1 MGRGSHVYSQEDLQ
15 QTGKQLKRII
25 ILLGAVL
32 IAFLV
37 ISIALA
43 NMVNNTLGMI
53 ILLIGICLDIFI
65 WGLYGSQV
73 LAYYRFLGDMFTGRQ
88 RVESGVVKRVGTQP
102 VYKDNKLYYYEVL
115 IENDGVEQMLLVD
128 ANKPLPNIQV
138 GQKYEFKVF
147 QNFVIDILSGPT
159 V

>member
-1 MGRGSHVYSQEDLQ
+1 
-15 QTGKQLKRII
+15 
-25 ILLGAVL
+25 
-32 IAFLV
+32 
-37 ISIALA
+37 
-43 NMVNNTLGMI
+43 MVNNTLGMI

-65 WGLYGSQV
+65 WGMYGSQV

-128 ANKPLPNIQV
+128 ANKPLPDIQV
-138 GQKYEFKVF
+138 GKKYEFKVF
-147 QNFVIDILSGPT
+147 QNFVIDILSGPN

>member
-1 MGRGSHVYSQEDLQ
+1 MYSQGDLQ

-37 ISIALA
+37 ISIILA
-43 NMVNNTLGMI
+43 NTVSNTVGMI
-53 ILLIGICLDIFI
+53 ILLVGICLDIFI
-65 WGLYGSQV
+65 WGVYGSQI
-73 LAYYRFLGDMFTGRQ
+73 LAYYRFLSDMFTGRQ
-88 RVESGVVKRVGTQP
+88 RVETGVVKRVGSQP

-115 IENDGVEQMLLVD
+115 IDNDGVEQMLLID
-128 ANKPLPNIQV
+128 ANKPLPSLQV

-147 QNFVIDILSGPT
+147 QNFVIDVLSGPDI
-159 V
+159 

>member
-1 MGRGSHVYSQEDLQ
+1 VYREEDLQ
-15 QTGKQLKRII
+15 QTGKQLKKV
-25 ILLGAVL
+25 ILVMSAVL
-32 IAFLV
+32 VAFLA

-43 NMVNNTLGMI
+43 SLVNNTLGLI
-53 ILLIGICLDIFI
+53 VLLIGICLDIFI
-65 WGLYGSQV
+65 WGVYGSQI

-88 RVESGVVKRVGTQP
+88 RVESGVVKRVGNQP

-115 IENDGVEQMLLVD
+115 IENDGVERILLVD
-128 ANKPLPNIQV
+128 ANKPLPDIQV

-147 QNFVIDILSGPT
+147 QNFVIDISSEAA

>member
-1 MGRGSHVYSQEDLQ
+1 MYSQEDLQ

>member
-1 MGRGSHVYSQEDLQ
+1 MYSQEDLQ
-15 QTGKQLKRII
+15 QTAKQLKRII
-25 ILLGAVL
+25 LLLACVL

-43 NMVNNTLGMI
+43 KMVNNTLGMI
-53 ILLIGICLDIFI
+53 ILLIGVCLDIYI

-88 RVESGVVKRVGTQP
+88 RVEAGVVKRVGTQP

-115 IENDGVEQMLLVD
+115 IENDGTEQILLVD